1 MEEPRR
7 TDSELHHQE
16 RCAHNVDSALCNIK
30 NPGTDIKPPHEHV
43 FTHNCNNSTITQW
56 PNAKT
61 DFFLI
66 CLVDGMAWRDR

>member
-16 RCAHNVDSALCNIK
+16 RCAHNVNSALCNIK

-43 FTHNCNNSTITQW
+43 FTHNCNNCTIAQW
-56 PNAKT
+56 TNAKA
-61 DFFLI
+61 DVFSFF
-66 CLVDGMAWRDR
+66 G